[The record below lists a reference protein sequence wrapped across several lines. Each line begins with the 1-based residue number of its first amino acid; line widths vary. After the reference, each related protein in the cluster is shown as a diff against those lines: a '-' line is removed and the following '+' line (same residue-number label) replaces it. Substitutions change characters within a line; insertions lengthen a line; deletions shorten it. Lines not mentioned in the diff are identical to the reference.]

1 MKEDDYEVYAALL
14 ANLKLH
20 KRSASLHTVL
30 FLVRRIIIVAI
41 IFGLTDTKYTLLQMV
56 VFMLCSLS
64 VMIFECAVKPFKN
77 SYQNFIQGFN
87 EFNVL
92 CVGYLV
98 MEILYCGSSSDMK
111 IEVGR
116 LIVIVILF
124 GVIINLILIVFFM
137 LKSVW
142 KQFLHYK

>member
-98 MEILYCGSSSDMK
+98 MEILYCYSFDMK

-116 LIVIVILF
+116 LIVTVILF
-124 GVIINLILIVFFM
+124 GVIVNLILIVFNM
-137 LKSVW
+137 LKGVW
-142 KQFLHYK
+142 KQFLHFK